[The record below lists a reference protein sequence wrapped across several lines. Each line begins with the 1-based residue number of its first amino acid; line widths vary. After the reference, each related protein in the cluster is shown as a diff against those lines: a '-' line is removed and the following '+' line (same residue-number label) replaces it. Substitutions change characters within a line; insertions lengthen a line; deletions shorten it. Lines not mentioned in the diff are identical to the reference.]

1 MDEQPS
7 ERGSSGEPPP
17 PVTDA
22 ARGAGPPDPD
32 LAETAAYDAAAM
44 APGAPAE
51 TPDPTR
57 RPDAPVETSSSV
69 ATEPIEAPVVRL
81 APPPEPAGPRRVGSR
96 LAILVGAL
104 AIIAIGGVAA
114 FGYSLNQDLAATR
127 STLASTEADLATT
140 TSTLQTT
147 TSDLGETSNEL
158 EAATAERADLDATV
172 AELSA
177 EVAVRTECVTLQ
189 TAALE
194 ELARISD
201 LQTANFN
208 RTAEDST
215 WAKSSAKRA
224 NAVSDAL
231 DAYYQAY
238 SKAFDGAITSAR
250 DWAAKGKAAVGVI
263 ATQATQQAAE
273 LALID
278 RSAAEIQAAID
289 ALETQL
295 GRIEASCQEVA
306 P

>member
-1 MDEQPS
+1 MDEQPP
-7 ERGSSGEPPP
+7 ERESSGDPPP
-17 PVTDA
+17 PVTDRA
-22 ARGAGPPDPD
+22 GGASPPGPD
-32 LAETAAYDAAAM
+32 LAETAAYDAAAL
-44 APGAPAE
+44 AGAAAAAS
-51 TPDPTR
+51 PDPTG
-57 RPDAPVETSSSV
+57 PSEAPVETSSSV

-81 APPPEPAGPRRVGSR
+81 APPPEPAGSRRVGSR
-96 LAILVGAL
+96 LAIVVGAL
-104 AIIAIGGVAA
+104 AIVAIGGVAA

-127 STLASTEADLATT
+127 STLASTETDLE
-140 TSTLQTT
+140 TT
-147 TSDLGETSNEL
+147 TSDLETTTSDLEKTSTEL
-158 EAATAERADLDATV
+158 EAATAERADLDATI

-177 EVAVRTECVTLQ
+177 EVAGRTECVTLQ

-201 LQTANFN
+201 LQTDNFN

-215 WAKSSAKRA
+215 WAKSSDKRA
-224 NAVSDAL
+224 KAVSDAL

-238 SKAFDGAITSAR
+238 SKAFDGAISSAR

-289 ALETQL
+289 ALESHL
-295 GRIEASCQEVA
+295 GRVEASCREVT